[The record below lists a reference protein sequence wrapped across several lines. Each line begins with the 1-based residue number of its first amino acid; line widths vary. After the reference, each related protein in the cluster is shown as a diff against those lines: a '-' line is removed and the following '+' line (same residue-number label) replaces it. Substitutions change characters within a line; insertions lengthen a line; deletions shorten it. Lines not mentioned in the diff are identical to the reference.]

1 MAEIDFSKYKKV
13 DDIVNDIKSVKI
25 QGATNVA
32 IATFEGMKIFI
43 ENYDRR
49 AENYD
54 EFLEDLNRVGYNLAF
69 ARENEP
75 LAKNGLK
82 FVLRNLVTRNPGL
95 RDVGECREKVY
106 DLCQEFLDLIADAK
120 RKIIQNSVQI
130 MDDVDEVFTHCHSS
144 TAVSIIKNRAR
155 EVEGFKAVCTET
167 RPLFQG
173 RITATRLHEGGID
186 TILIVDNA
194 AESFIIDRGT
204 HPVDVV
210 FLGADEITMRG
221 DAINKI
227 GSWGIAL
234 ASYFV
239 SKPVYVVTPILK
251 IEVETAY
258 RPVKIEY
265 RCTVHDSQDPTV
277 CKRSDE
283 VWKGAPKGLKMVNPA
298 FEIINREFITGYITE
313 LGIIKPEDIGKVI
326 QQEFQWLF

>member
-1 MAEIDFSKYKKV
+1 MGKIDFSKYEKV
-13 DDIVNDIKSVKI
+13 EEIVSDIKSIEI

-32 IATFEGMKIFI
+32 IATFEGIKLFI
-43 ENYDRR
+43 RNSEGNTVTY
-49 AENYD
+49 ET
-54 EFLEDLNRVGYNLAF
+54 FLEDLNRVGYQLAF

-95 RDVGECREKVY
+95 REVNECRKKVY
-106 DLCQEFLDLIADAK
+106 DLCDEFLDLIKNAK
-120 RKIIQNSVQI
+120 EKIIENSVEV

-144 TAVSIIKNRAR
+144 TAVSIIKKHSEKVKNL
-155 EVEGFKAVCTET
+155 KAVCAET

-173 RITATRLHEGGID
+173 RITARRLNEFGIN
-186 TILIVDNA
+186 TTLIVDSA
-194 AESFIIDRGT
+194 AESFIIDKGT

-210 FLGADEITMRG
+210 FLGADEITMKG

-234 ASYFV
+234 ASYFI
-239 SKPVYVVTPILK
+239 SKPVYIVTPILK

-258 RPVKIEY
+258 RPVEIEY
-265 RCTVHDSQDPTV
+265 RASKEIWED
-277 CKRSDE
+277 
-283 VWKGAPKGLKMVNPA
+283 APEGLNMVNPS
-298 FEIINREFITGYITE
+298 FEKINREFITGYITE
-313 LGIIKPEDIGKVI
+313 LGIIKPEEISKVI

>member
-1 MAEIDFSKYKKV
+1 MAEIDFSKYQNV
-13 DDIVNDIKSVKI
+13 DEIVDDIKSVEI

-32 IATFEGMKIFI
+32 IATFEGMKLFL
-43 ENYDRR
+43 ENYDKRV
-49 AENYD
+49 ESYD
-54 EFLEDLNRVGYNLAF
+54 EFLEDLNRVGYSLAF

-82 FVLRNLVTRNPGL
+82 FVLRMLVIRNPGL
-95 RDVGECREKVY
+95 RDVEECKQKVR
-106 DLCQEFLDLIADAK
+106 DLCDEFLDLIQDAK
-120 RKIIQNSVQI
+120 KKIIENSVEI
-130 MDDVDEVFTHCHSS
+130 MDGVDEIFTHCHSS
-144 TAVSIIKNRAR
+144 TAVSIIKNQAKRI
-155 EVEGFKAVCTET
+155 ENLKAVCTET
-167 RPLFQG
+167 RPLYQG
-173 RITATRLHEGGID
+173 RTTATRLNESSID
-186 TILIVDNA
+186 TTLIVDSA

-204 HPVDVV
+204 HPIDVV

-258 RPVKIEY
+258 RPVEIEY
-265 RCTVHDSQDPTV
+265 RAS
-277 CKRSDE
+277 KE
-283 VWKGAPKGLKMVNPA
+283 IWKDAPKGLKMVNPS
-298 FEIINREFITGYITE
+298 FEKINKEFITGYITE
-313 LGIIKPEDIGKVI
+313 LGIIKPEDIGRVI